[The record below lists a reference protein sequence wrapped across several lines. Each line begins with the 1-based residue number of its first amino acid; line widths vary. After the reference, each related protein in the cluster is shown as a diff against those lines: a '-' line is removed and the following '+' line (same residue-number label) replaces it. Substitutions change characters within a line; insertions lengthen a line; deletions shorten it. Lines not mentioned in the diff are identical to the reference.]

1 MKQLGAILFTMS
13 FLALASVTATAQQW
27 RPVNYTTRKI
37 IATEKV
43 STASVD
49 GKAPK
54 LNTAAKAVQTGTS
67 PQVRNLTPQQV
78 KVNYDVFRP
87 IAKYI
92 SAGDAESLSAW
103 FADNLEISVLSRTND
118 SSRNQAK
125 QIMKSFF
132 STYAPRSFDIT
143 HTAGQS
149 NMKYALGTLNAGGQV
164 FEVTIFVSNKKS
176 DYRIQQLRIQKS
188 E

>member
-1 MKQLGAILFTMS
+1 
-13 FLALASVTATAQQW
+13 
-27 RPVNYTTRKI
+27 
-37 IATEKV
+37 
-43 STASVD
+43 
-49 GKAPK
+49 
-54 LNTAAKAVQTGTS
+54 
-67 PQVRNLTPQQV
+67 
-78 KVNYDVFRP
+78 
-87 IAKYI
+87 
-92 SAGDAESLSAW
+92 
-103 FADNLEISVLSRTND
+103 
-118 SSRNQAK
+118 
-125 QIMKSFF
+125 MKSFF